1 MKNDDN
7 MKMAHMREQG
17 SGCVN
22 DGECI
27 CFFFLKLKKEI
38 EVTSYE
44 IINKATR
51 IRLYFIGIYNI
62 PDIKMSYVKE
72 NTFQKKMG
80 EGEVTNL

>member
-22 DGECI
+22 DGKCI
-27 CFFFLKLKKEI
+27 SFFFLKQ
-38 EVTSYE
+38 VTRYE

-51 IRLYFIGIYNI
+51 IRLYFIGSYNI
-62 PDIKMSYVKE
+62 PDVKMSYVKE

>member
-1 MKNDDN
+1 

-22 DGECI
+22 DGMHL
-27 CFFFLKLKKEI
+27 FFSKIKEI

-51 IRLYFIGIYNI
+51 IRLYFIGSYNI
-62 PDIKMSYVKE
+62 PDVKMSYVKE

>member
-22 DGECI
+22 DGMHL
-27 CFFFLKLKKEI
+27 FFSKIKEEI

-51 IRLYFIGIYNI
+51 IRLYFIGSYNI
-62 PDIKMSYVKE
+62 PDVKMSYVKE
-72 NTFQKKMG
+72 NTLQKKMG

>member
-27 CFFFLKLKKEI
+27 CFFFLKQVTRY
-38 EVTSYE
+38 EV
-44 IINKATR
+44 INKATR

-62 PDIKMSYVKE
+62 PDVKMSYVKE